1 VGGCPEYFANGILV
15 HNCDALAMA
24 YDLPGVGGGVPTSRA
39 EFGSG
44 SGAGPAD
51 TIRDLLPTDR

>member
-24 YDLPGVGGGVPTSRA
+24 YDLRDVGTVDVRAIDTGGSL
-39 EFGSG
+39 F
-44 SGAGPAD
+44 
-51 TIRDLLPTDR
+51 